1 MSIRRTGYLLVSS
14 AAAVL
19 LLSLPTAHA
28 ADSVYPSGMAYEYDP
43 KLDADKKWKESA
55 HAIPPL
61 PAEPD
66 LVPVPLPKRDT
77 LKLFIDSKSVTRA
90 DDGTLRLTLVAQSSS
105 GLRNVFYDAYR
116 CETREFKT
124 FAAGTADS
132 VLTPIK
138 KPVWEKAP
146 YFEVNAYRHTLLKHY
161 LCTAND
167 AAREPK
173 ELIRRLRYPSVTEIP
188 AFEFQ

>member
-1 MSIRRTGYLLVSS
+1 MFIRRTGYLIVSS

-61 PAEPD
+61 PAEQD

-77 LKLFIDSKSVTRA
+77 LKLFIDTKSVTRA
-90 DDGTLRLTLVAQSSS
+90 DDGTLRLTLVVQSSS
-105 GLRNVFYDAYR
+105 GLRNVFYEVYR

-124 FAAGTADS
+124 LAAGTIDS
-132 VLTPIK
+132 ALTPIK
-138 KPVWEKAP
+138 KPVWEKP
-146 YFEVNAYRHTLLKHY
+146 PFFQVNAYRFTLFKHY
-161 LCTAND
+161 LCTAMD
-167 AAREPK
+167 AARSPA
-173 ELIRRLRYPSVTEIP
+173 ELIRRIRHPSVAEIE
-188 AFEFQ
+188 AYEFQ